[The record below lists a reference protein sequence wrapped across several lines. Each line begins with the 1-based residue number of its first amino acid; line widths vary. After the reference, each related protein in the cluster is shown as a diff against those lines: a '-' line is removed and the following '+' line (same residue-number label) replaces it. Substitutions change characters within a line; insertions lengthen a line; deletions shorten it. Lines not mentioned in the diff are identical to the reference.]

1 MRLLNG
7 LPSNTDSQ
15 TSQPQFE
22 NGSVYGEKRSTGH
35 PLGLIGPTCP
45 SGLGQLR
52 PPPRG
57 GPRLRATPVP
67 NGPTLSGRLL
77 WGTLLSSNPT

>member
-22 NGSVYGEKRSTGH
+22 DGSTYH
-35 PLGLIGPTCP
+35 PLRPTKLDKTENFHAPVHLGAVTGAGLA
-45 SGLGQLR
+45 R
-52 PPPRG
+52 
-57 GPRLRATPVP
+57 
-67 NGPTLSGRLL
+67 
-77 WGTLLSSNPT
+77 